1 MDIRG
6 DSLPDRDRRAPVAA
20 PDRPAAPSRPQPRP
34 RPQEQPQEQTR
45 RQTQPYARPQPH
57 PRPYEGAWRFTVPVH
72 ESSVPRARHAVRDL
86 LRRRGAPVT
95 GELMDGLLLILS
107 ELVTNAV
114 RHAAL
119 LSEEIGVEIS
129 LDAGRVRLGVE
140 DGHPYRPAAL
150 AAAPGREHTGGR
162 GLLLVRAIA
171 AEAGGFCEADRTA
184 SGGKVVRVE
193 MRLAPLPPS
202 APPSTSPSAQP
213 STPPPAR

>member
-1 MDIRG
+1 M
-6 DSLPDRDRRAPVAA
+6 PVAA
-20 PDRPAAPSRPQPRP
+20 PDRSAAPSRPQPRP
-34 RPQEQPQEQTR
+34 RPREQPPEQPQEQTL
-45 RQTQPYARPQPH
+45 RQTQPYARPQTQPR

-119 LSEEIGVEIS
+119 LSEEIGVEVS
-129 LDAGRVRLGVE
+129 LDADRVRLGVE

-150 AAAPGREHTGGR
+150 AAAPGREYTGGR
-162 GLLLVRAIA
+162 GLLMVKAVV
-171 AEAGGFCEADRTA
+171 AEAGGLCEADRTA
-184 SGGKVVRVE
+184 SGGKVVRVA
-193 MRLAPLPPS
+193 MPLAPLPPS
-202 APPSTSPSAQP
+202 APPPTPP